1 MASNYISL
9 GSEPLYPSFRHPS
22 GQHVPM
28 GIADALVCNYWILLI
43 ATISLLV
50 VLKPPKT
57 T

>member
-9 GSEPLYPSFRHPS
+9 GSDPLYPSFRHPS